1 MLPTKPKAAPTQHSP
16 TRLAWEME
24 QGLLVWAP
32 DTAFS
37 QIPRK
42 PDRLLKKPPSFSCHP
57 QLAFLV
63 SLLGSARDCDGGE
76 VGWEEQEA
84 LRVSLQAG
92 LPPPSPRAQLASP
105 PPAGQLSKL
114 QSVDLSHREVRPN
127 MP

>member
-1 MLPTKPKAAPTQHSP
+1 MLPTKPKAAPTQHPPSNTP
-16 TRLAWEME
+16 AWEME

-84 LRVSLQAG
+84 AAGFPPGWTSPTYLHVLSLPPLPQRGSYLSCRVSI
-92 LPPPSPRAQLASP
+92 
-105 PPAGQLSKL
+105 
-114 QSVDLSHREVRPN
+114 
-127 MP
+127 

>member
-24 QGLLVWAP
+24 QGLLVWVP

-84 LRVSLQAG
+84 LRG
-92 LPPPSPRAQLASP
+92 FPPGWTSPTISTCSACLPSPSGA
-105 PPAGQLSKL
+105 
-114 QSVDLSHREVRPN
+114 VI
-127 MP
+127 